1 MSYERKRVVIDTSSL
16 IAACIYP
23 DRAPAQVFMQALQRC
38 ELVTTQETL
47 SELIEVLGRSKF
59 DRWRPLATR
68 MEWLHLYAA
77 NTTQYR
83 ATERVSDCRDAKDNK
98 FLEAALAASAEV
110 IVSSDDDLCS
120 LHPYRGIAIL
130 SLQDFSER
138 YL

>member
-23 DRAPAQVFMQALQRC
+23 DRIPAQVFMQALQRC
-38 ELVTTQETL
+38 ELVTTKETL

-59 DRWRPLATR
+59 DRWRPLSTR
-68 MEWLHLYAA
+68 MEWLHLYTA
-77 NTTQYR
+77 NTTQYHP
-83 ATERVSDCRDAKDNK
+83 TERITDCRDAKDNK

-120 LHPYRGIAIL
+120 LHPYQGIDIL
-130 SLQDFSER
+130 SLQDFSVK